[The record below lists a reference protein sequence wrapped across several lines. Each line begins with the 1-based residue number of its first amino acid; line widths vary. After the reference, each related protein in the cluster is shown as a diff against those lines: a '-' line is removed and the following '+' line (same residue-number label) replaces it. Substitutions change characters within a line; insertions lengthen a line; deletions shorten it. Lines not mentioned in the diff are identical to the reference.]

1 LFASPRIAGLRAR
14 LRRSARPAAAQA
26 PGAAPSFVAA
36 VQASRQLDCEIGTR
50 LDAAVAQ
57 TEQSAL
63 AIMQQV
69 RALCDG
75 SGDLVARLQQATG
88 EVTAAE
94 QGIAQQVG
102 ALAATAQCLRALPQ
116 RMARDLEHIDLIAGE
131 IRGLSGLA
139 ESIRAISL
147 QSHLLSINA
156 AIEASRAGPA
166 GVAFKVVADE
176 VRKLA
181 ADSSAAASRIGA
193 TLGRTHTL
201 LQEGLELGKRDSTE
215 QCHDIAHAADA
226 LAGLQASFQE
236 VTAGCQARFAEV
248 TRHGEDLAAGAAEV
262 LGQLQYQDVVRQC
275 VERLQEALRARGA
288 ALEAGL
294 GPANAGPDALA
305 ARLEQVLA
313 EYLALEAMH
322 GRQDEAGDSGPA
334 IELF

>member
-1 LFASPRIAGLRAR
+1 VPAVRI
-14 LRRSARPAAAQA
+14 SA
-26 PGAAPSFVAA
+26 
-36 VQASRQLDCEIGTR
+36 QLDSEIGTR
-50 LDAAVAQ
+50 LDAAVEQ

-63 AIMQQV
+63 AIMHRV

-75 SGDLVARLQQATG
+75 SSDLVARLRQATG
-88 EVTAAE
+88 EVATVE
-94 QGIAQQVG
+94 QSIAQQVG
-102 ALAATAQCLRALPQ
+102 ALATTAQCLRALPE
-116 RMARDLEHIDLIAGE
+116 RMARDLEHIDLIAEE

-181 ADSSAAASRIGA
+181 ADSSTAASRIGA
-193 TLGRTHTL
+193 TLGRAHTL
-201 LQEGLELGKRDSTE
+201 LQDGLELGKRDSAE
-215 QCHDIAHAADA
+215 QCQDIAGAADA
-226 LAGLQASFQE
+226 LTGLQASFNQ
-236 VTAGCQARFAEV
+236 VTASCQARFAEV
-248 TRHGEDLAAGAAEV
+248 TLHGEDLAAGAAEV

-275 VERLQEALRARGA
+275 IERLQDALAARGA

-294 GPANAGPDALA
+294 GQGNAGPDALA

-313 EYLALEAMH
+313 EYLASEAMH
-322 GRQDEAGDSGPA
+322 GRQDDAGDGGPA